1 MTDFYSSTKPIPMK
15 YTPSKYS
22 FNNPDDNY
30 TEYIYNL
37 FLVMKD
43 GTEQNFVK
51 IINKTFVDL
60 ISIAD
65 GIDYNNI
72 ESYSLEISKLIFENV
87 YFFKLDEKFNNTT
100 NNYSKRTEKIYIE
113 FTQNS
118 NNMTICKCYFIGVDF
133 NSILISPPN

>member
-1 MTDFYSSTKPIPMK
+1 MNDLYSSTKPVPMK

-22 FNNPDDNY
+22 FNTPDDDY

-37 FLVMKD
+37 FLIMKD

-51 IINKTFVDL
+51 IVDKNFADL
-60 ISIAD
+60 ILISDDIN
-65 GIDYNNI
+65 YNNI
-72 ESYSLEISKLIFENV
+72 KSYSLEISKLLFGNV
-87 YFFKLDEKFNNTT
+87 YFFKLDEKFNNTI

-118 NNMTICKCYFIGVDF
+118 NNRTICKCYFIGADF